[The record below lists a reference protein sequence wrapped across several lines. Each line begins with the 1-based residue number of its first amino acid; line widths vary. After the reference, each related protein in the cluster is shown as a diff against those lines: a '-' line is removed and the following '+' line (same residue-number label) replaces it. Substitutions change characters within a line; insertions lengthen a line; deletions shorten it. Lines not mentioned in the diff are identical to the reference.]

1 MENKVTVERGREGED
16 IALKFLLGKGLRVLE
31 RNWRCGHLEL
41 DIIMEDDNMLH
52 IVEVRS
58 RVYPAMIEP
67 VETVDAAKQKKVIA
81 AANGFVKRNHIKK
94 EVVFDVVSVVFMP
107 QAHTVDYFPNA
118 FAPKKKKK
126 ILTLV
131 N

>member
-1 MENKVTVERGREGED
+1 MEKKVTAEKGREGED
-16 IALKFLLGKGLRVLE
+16 IALKFLLGRGLRVLE

-52 IVEVRS
+52 VVEVRS

-67 VETVDAAKQKKVIA
+67 VETVDAVKQKKVIA

-107 QAHTVDYFPNA
+107 QGHTVEYFPNA
-118 FAPKKKKK
+118 FAP
-126 ILTLV
+126 V
-131 N
+131 W

>member
-107 QAHTVDYFPNA
+107 QGHTVEYFPNA
-118 FAPKKKKK
+118 FAPSW
-126 ILTLV
+126 
-131 N
+131 

>member
-1 MENKVTVERGREGED
+1 MEKKVTAEKGREGED

-52 IVEVRS
+52 VVEVRS

-67 VETVDAAKQKKVIA
+67 VETVDAVKQKKVIA

-107 QAHTVDYFPNA
+107 QGHTVEYFPNA
-118 FAPKKKKK
+118 FAP
-126 ILTLV
+126 V
-131 N
+131 W

>member
-1 MENKVTVERGREGED
+1 MTAEKGREGED

-52 IVEVRS
+52 VVEVRS

-107 QAHTVDYFPNA
+107 QGHTVEYFPNA
-118 FAPKKKKK
+118 FAP
-126 ILTLV
+126 V
-131 N
+131 W